1 MAVSTDV
8 WQFDC
13 GHGPTV
19 IVPLLRTVRPTARLA
34 NILRWEGILIDP
46 LGALFVVM
54 VYEFIVSSS
63 HAHSLEVFSLIYWSV
78 FHWYRFWS
86 SGGGGTA

>member
-1 MAVSTDV
+1 
-8 WQFDC
+8 
-13 GHGPTV
+13 TV

-63 HAHSLEVFSLIYWSV
+63 HAHSLQVFGLILLV
-78 FHWYRFWS
+78 GFAIGIA
-86 SGGGGTA
+86 SGAAVAAVLRRGLLPEYL

>member
-13 GHGPTV
+13 GLGPTV

-34 NILRWEGILIDP
+34 NILRWEDFNRPTWCTVCGH
-46 LGALFVVM
+46 GV
-54 VYEFIVSSS
+54 
-63 HAHSLEVFSLIYWSV
+63 
-78 FHWYRFWS
+78 
-86 SGGGGTA
+86 